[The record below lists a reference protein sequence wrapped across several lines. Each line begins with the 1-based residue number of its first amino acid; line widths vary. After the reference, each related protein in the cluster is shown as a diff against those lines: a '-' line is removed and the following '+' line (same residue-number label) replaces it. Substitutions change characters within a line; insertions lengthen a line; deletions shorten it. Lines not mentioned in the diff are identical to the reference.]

1 MRCRQAFRILD
12 VGSSIRAPGR
22 SPESR
27 SRQLAGPGCA
37 VGIPD
42 PRRRPHGQRRQAD
55 LRSPGAGSSPA
66 LDVLQPSGSSAPVAR
81 SEHQGALRILGTG
94 NTVRPPGKISE
105 AQEQAARPSWV
116 CCRPFRIF
124 GACRPVRAPGR
135 SPKHVSRQLAGPGCA
150 AASRIFAVGRTV
162 RPYRKISETQEQTAR
177 RPWMRCRHSGSSTSA
192 ARSEHQADLRSPEA
206 GSSPLLGVL
215 QPSGSSAPV
224 AQSEHPA
231 DPRNPGAG
239 SPATWM
245 RCRPFRILGA
255 GSSIRAPGRS
265 PNPRS
270 GQLSNLVCHE

>member
-1 MRCRQAFRILD
+1 MVKQ
-12 VGSSIRAPGR
+12 
-22 SPESR
+22 
-27 SRQLAGPGCA
+27 Q
-37 VGIPD
+37 
-42 PRRRPHGQRRQAD
+42 
-55 LRSPGAGSSPA
+55 
-66 LDVLQPSGSSAPVAR
+66 
-81 SEHQGALRILGTG
+81 
-94 NTVRPPGKISE
+94 
-105 AQEQAARPSWV
+105 
-116 CCRPFRIF
+116 
-124 GACRPVRAPGR
+124 
-135 SPKHVSRQLAGPGCA
+135 AGPGCA
-150 AASRIFAVGRTV
+150 AAFRILGTGRTV
-162 RPYRKISETQEQTAR
+162 RAPSGSQEPQEQVARQPLGAAASRILGADSSIRSTREISEAQERAAR

-270 GQLSNLVCHE
+270 RQLANLVCHE